1 MASTNALIFK
11 VKRQNPELIPPAKP
25 TPHEVRP
32 LSDIDDQEGLRF
44 QVPFIQFYQK
54 NPAMDGK
61 DPVKVIR
68 DAVAKALVFYYPFA
82 GRLREIAGRKLV
94 VECTGEGVLFIEA
107 DADVRLQQFGDALR
121 PPFPCLEELLYDVPG
136 SGGMVNCPL
145 LLIQVTRLKCGGFIF
160 VIRFNHTMSDAF
172 GLFRFLS
179 TVAELARGAEIP
191 SVPPVW
197 QRHLLSARDP
207 PCVSYVHHE
216 YDNIPDANDTL
227 VPLDDMV
234 QRSIFFGSA
243 EISALRRRLSPHLR
257 RCTTFELL
265 TACIWR
271 CRTIAIS
278 PNPDDEVRVM
288 CLVNGRRLFNP
299 PLPAGYYG
307 NAFAI
312 PVAISTAGNL
322 CKQPLDFAVE
332 LVMKTKSEVTEE
344 YIKSAADMMVIA
356 GRPHFAVKRTY
367 IVSDVTRVGFADVD
381 YGWGTAVYGGPAKG
395 GVGVIPGLTS
405 FYISVKNNKGDRG
418 IVVPICLQANAMEV
432 FVTEFEKMVKRD
444 DDDIDLGDARE
455 SSILIRRARL

>member
-1 MASTNALIFK
+1 MASTNPLTFK
-11 VKRQNPELIPPAKP
+11 VTRQNPELIPPVKP
-25 TPHEVRP
+25 TPHEFKP
-32 LSDIDDQEGLRF
+32 LSDIDDQDGLRF
-44 QVPFIQFYQK
+44 QIPVIQFYRK
-54 NPAMDGK
+54 NPTMDGK

-82 GRLREIAGRKLV
+82 GRLREMAGRKLV

-107 DADVRLQQFGDALR
+107 DADVRLQQLGDALQ
-121 PPFPCLEELLYDVPG
+121 PPFPWLEELLYDVPG
-136 SGGMVNCPL
+136 SGEVVNCPL
-145 LLIQVTRLKCGGFIF
+145 LLIQVTRLRCGGFIF
-160 VIRFNHTMSDAF
+160 ALRLNHTMSDAF

-179 TVAELARGAEIP
+179 TVAELAHGAEIP
-191 SVPPVW
+191 SVLPVW

-207 PCVSYVHHE
+207 PRVSYVHHE
-216 YDNIPDANDTL
+216 YDNIPDTNKTL
-227 VPLDDMV
+227 IPLDDMV

-307 NAFAI
+307 NAFVI

-344 YIKSAADMMVIA
+344 YIKSVADLMVIR
-356 GRPHFAVKRTY
+356 GRPHFAFVRTY
-367 IVSDVTRVGFADVD
+367 IVSDVTHAGIEDLD

-405 FYISVKNNKGDRG
+405 FYIPIKNNKGESG
-418 IVVPICLQANAMEV
+418 IVVPLCLPANAMEV
-432 FVTEFEKMVKRD
+432 FVKEFESMVKRH
-444 DDDIDLGDARE
+444 DDIDLSVTQK
-455 SSILIRRARL
+455 SSIFTRSARL